1 MKAIGTVT
9 IAGAV
14 IAGLA
19 ALIVPA
25 LPAGAQKSPISGF
38 ISGNKLLE
46 LCGSPFGTDNQAWCD
61 GYIIGVADALT
72 LTEAVSAVA
81 ASGATSGETDPA
93 IQRYY
98 CLGANVTLGQT
109 SLAVLNYLKAHPER
123 LDMIA
128 SQLVIAALAEAF
140 PCSGQ

>member
-1 MKAIGTVT
+1 MKAISTV
-9 IAGAV
+9 V

-19 ALIVPA
+19 ALVMPGFPA
-25 LPAGAQKSPISGF
+25 WAQKSPISGF

-46 LCGSPFGTDNQAWCD
+46 LCDAPFGSNNQAWCD
-61 GYIIGVADALT
+61 GYIIGVDDALT
-72 LTEAVSAVA
+72 ITYAVSGA
-81 ASGATSGETDPA
+81 ASDADSGETDPSTR
-93 IQRYY
+93 RYY
-98 CLGANVTLGQT
+98 CLREGVTLGQT
-109 SLAVLNYLKAHPER
+109 SLVVLNYLKAHPEK